1 MTAYPPLTTFSIAAY
16 DPAEYA
22 WGAAVAS
29 KFLAAGALVVWAR
42 AGAGAVATQAF
53 AKVSLGP
60 DGLDL
65 MENGMSA
72 QAALDRLLENDSD
85 RDHRQA
91 GFVDAQGRVAAYTG
105 PDCFEWAGHRT
116 GTLYTCQGNILTGP
130 ETLDAMA
137 EAFETTPGELAVRLV
152 AALKAGDTAGGDR
165 RGKQSAGIVVV
176 RPNGGYGG
184 DNDRYLDLRVD
195 DHPDPV
201 TRLAELLAL
210 HQLYFGTTAPDQL
223 LAIDGALA
231 RELQTMLVRQ
241 DYYAGPVSGQW
252 DQPSIDAFWAFVGT
266 ENLEERWTP
275 DDAHRLD
282 PVILDFIRTRFQG

>member
-1 MTAYPPLTTFSIAAY
+1 MIACPPLTTFSIAAH
-16 DPAEYA
+16 DPAERA

-29 KFLAAGALVVWAR
+29 KFLAAGALVIWAR

-60 DGLDL
+60 DGLAL
-65 MENGMSA
+65 MERGTSA

-105 PDCFEWAGHRT
+105 PDCFKWAGHRT
-116 GTLYTCQGNILTGP
+116 GTHYTCQGNILTGP

-137 EAFETTPGELAVRLV
+137 QAFEATPGELAVRLV

-165 RGKQSAGIVVV
+165 RGKQSAAVVVV

-195 DHPDPV
+195 DHRDPV
-201 TRLAELLAL
+201 TRLSELLAL
-210 HQLYFGTTAPDQL
+210 HQLYFGTTASDQL
-223 LAIDGALA
+223 LAIDSALA
-231 RELQTMLVRQ
+231 RELQTMLARQ
-241 DYYAGPVSGQW
+241 GYYAGAISGQW

-282 PVILDFIRTRFQG
+282 PVILDFIRTRFQE

>member
-1 MTAYPPLTTFSIAAY
+1 MTAYSPLTTFSIAAY
-16 DPAEYA
+16 DPAERA

-65 MENGMSA
+65 MARGTSA
-72 QAALDRLLENDSD
+72 QAALDRLLARDSD

-105 PDCFEWAGHRT
+105 SDCFEWAGHRT
-116 GTLYTCQGNILTGP
+116 GTYYTCQGNILTGP

-165 RGKQSAGIVVV
+165 RGKQSAAVVVV

-201 TRLAELLAL
+201 TRLGELLAL
-210 HQLYFGTTAPDQL
+210 HQLYFGTTTPDQL
-223 LAIDGALA
+223 LAIDGTLA
-231 RELQTMLVRQ
+231 RELQTMLARQ
-241 DYYAGPVSGQW
+241 GYYAGPVNGQW